1 MQQTLSTNDDRRG
14 ARGPW
19 SAVIA
24 VLFGN
29 LAITVPPMI
38 IYFALPDMMR
48 AFSVGEDRVQWVA
61 TALPIASAGSMMM
74 TTWLIRRFGQRVV
87 YVASALL
94 LIAGSAVGA
103 LADTLW
109 VAVAGRVMQG
119 AAGGIIPAL
128 TMVTIVSVLPA
139 RQLGLGMTIWGVGF
153 AITAII
159 TPFVGGL
166 LVEAFGWRSV
176 FLAVIPIILP
186 GLVLGWRYLPHRD
199 AAERAGSFDWLGLA
213 LLFAPIA
220 CLFYLPTIG
229 ARAGWGS
236 APAIVCMIT
245 GVIGFALLV
254 AWQLRARN
262 PLFDVE
268 LFRNRKFNASFLIAL
283 SYDVGMYGTLYLVP
297 LYVQTVAGYSP
308 SLSGELITWGGIA
321 FLALMLVS
329 GPLCNVMPSHR
340 VVFLGVTMFAVSC
353 WMLTQT
359 TTATSF
365 AFLVV
370 AIVLSRAAAG
380 TLLPSLNVLTVR
392 VTNPP
397 QHAAASVT
405 LNFARIFGGAVG
417 SFALA
422 LFYDWRSLV
431 HQAQLGLPATRDI
444 AGLTGQALELW
455 QLAKT
460 QALQESFWLMT
471 AMFAVTLIPAWLT
484 RESEGAAAA
493 AVASPADA

>member
-1 MQQTLSTNDDRRG
+1 MQPTSTRIDHAG

-19 SAVIA
+19 SAVVS

-48 AFSVGEDRVQWVA
+48 AFSVGEDRIQWVA
-61 TALPIASAGSMMM
+61 TALQIASAGTMMM
-74 TTWLIRRFGQRVV
+74 TTWLVRRFGQRAV

-94 LIAGSAVGA
+94 LIAGSIVGA

-109 VAVAGRVMQG
+109 VAVLGRVMQG

-153 AITAII
+153 AITAVI
-159 TPFVGGL
+159 TPIVGGL

-186 GLVLGWRYLPHRD
+186 GLLLGIRYLPD
-199 AAERAGSFDWLGLA
+199 QLERAGSFDWLGIG

-220 CLFYLPTIG
+220 SLLYLPTIG
-229 ARAGWGS
+229 ALYGWGS
-236 APAIVCMIT
+236 LPAVVCMAT
-245 GVIGFALLV
+245 CVLGFVLLV
-254 AWQLRARN
+254 AWQLRARD
-262 PLFDVE
+262 PLFDIG
-268 LFRNRKFNASFLIAL
+268 LFRNRRFNASFLIAL

-308 SLSGELITWGGIA
+308 SLSGSLVTWSGFA
-321 FLALMLVS
+321 FLGLMMVS
-329 GPLCNVMPSHR
+329 GPLCNVVPSHR

-353 WMLTQT
+353 WMLTRIAPT
-359 TTATSF
+359 TSYT
-365 AFLVV
+365 FLLV
-370 AIVLSRAAAG
+370 ALVLSRAGAG

-392 VTNPP
+392 VTDPP

-405 LNFARIFGGAVG
+405 LNFARIFGGAIG
-417 SFALA
+417 SFVLA
-422 LFYDWRSLV
+422 LFYDWRSLA
-431 HQAQLGLPATRDI
+431 HQAALGLPATRDL
-444 AGLTGQALELW
+444 AGLTGEALAHW

-460 QALQESFWLMT
+460 YAIRESFWVMT

-484 RESEGAAAA
+484 RESEGAE
-493 AVASPADA
+493 ASPAAQPADA

>member
-1 MQQTLSTNDDRRG
+1 
-14 ARGPW
+14 
-19 SAVIA
+19 
-24 VLFGN
+24 
-29 LAITVPPMI
+29 
-38 IYFALPDMMR
+38 
-48 AFSVGEDRVQWVA
+48 
-61 TALPIASAGSMMM
+61 
-74 TTWLIRRFGQRVV
+74 
-87 YVASALL
+87 
-94 LIAGSAVGA
+94 
-103 LADTLW
+103 
-109 VAVAGRVMQG
+109 
-119 AAGGIIPAL
+119 
-128 TMVTIVSVLPA
+128 
-139 RQLGLGMTIWGVGF
+139 
-153 AITAII
+153 
-159 TPFVGGL
+159 
-166 LVEAFGWRSV
+166 
-176 FLAVIPIILP
+176 
-186 GLVLGWRYLPHRD
+186 
-199 AAERAGSFDWLGLA
+199 
-213 LLFAPIA
+213 
-220 CLFYLPTIG
+220 
-229 ARAGWGS
+229 
-236 APAIVCMIT
+236 
-245 GVIGFALLV
+245 VIGFALLV